1 MPHGDVETY
10 HQDGSWKTK
19 IEGESGSEQSH
30 PSRDEAID
38 AGRDLA
44 QGLKVEHIIRRLD
57 GTIGERS
64 TYGHDPRDI
73 KG

>member
-10 HQDGSWKTK
+10 HQDGSWKNR
-19 IEGESGSEQSH
+19 IEGQSGDMESYA
-30 PSRDEAID
+30 SRDEAVA

-44 QGLKVEHIIRRLD
+44 RELKVEHIIRRLD

-73 KG
+73 EG